1 MRAEMREDIRGRDG
15 EEEDH
20 GVAANISGSGSFRKV
35 DEGDDYRLAW
45 RMSCVR
51 KL

>member
-1 MRAEMREDIRGRDG
+1 MRRDVRGRDD
-15 EEEDH
+15 EEKDL
-20 GVAANISGSGSFRKV
+20 GIAANISDSGSFREV